1 MQATSAPT
9 DVTATSAAPSA
20 ATSATPPLDPA
31 RRALVGDLFALAS
44 YLMRTSNV
52 GAFNA
57 IAELDLSFTQ
67 IKALCTMDIDE
78 SQPSVKGLAEAM
90 KVSLPAMSRA
100 VDGLYER
107 GFVDRYEDPAD
118 RRMKRIRLTDAGR
131 RVTATL
137 NEARL
142 IGLQGFLTSLSD
154 EEAWVL
160 AHALELILAERPELA
175 ALRPSPTDIS
185 QLPSAERERH
195 TDTLQSSPEGE
206 GATATQR
213 GATP

>member
-1 MQATSAPT
+1 MQVTSAPAQASQEGRKT
-9 DVTATSAAPSA
+9 LISDM
-20 ATSATPPLDPA
+20 
-31 RRALVGDLFALAS
+31 FALAS

-67 IKALCTMDIDE
+67 IKALCAMDLDANE
-78 SQPSVKGLAEAM
+78 PSVKGLAESM

-100 VDGLYER
+100 VDGLFER
-107 GFVDRYEDPAD
+107 GFVDRYEDRED

-131 RVTATL
+131 TVTSTL

-142 IGLQGFLTSLSD
+142 IGMQEFLTSLSD
-154 EEAWVL
+154 EETQAL
-160 AHALELILAERPELA
+160 GHALELILTDRPELA
-175 ALRPSPTDIS
+175 ALRPSPTEIS
-185 QLPSAERERH
+185 QLPP
-195 TDTLQSSPEGE
+195 PEK
-206 GATATQR
+206 

>member
-1 MQATSAPT
+1 MQATS
-9 DVTATSAAPSA
+9 V
-20 ATSATPPLDPA
+20 PA
-31 RRALVGDLFALAS
+31 QASREGREALIGDMFALAS

-67 IKALCTMDIDE
+67 IKALCAMDLDASE
-78 SQPSVKGLAEAM
+78 PSVKGLSEAM

-107 GFVDRYEDPAD
+107 GFVDRYEDRED

-131 RVTATL
+131 TVTSTL

-142 IGLQGFLTSLSD
+142 IGMQGFLTSLSD
-154 EEAWVL
+154 EETRAL
-160 AHALELILAERPELA
+160 AHALELILADRPELS
-175 ALRPSPTDIS
+175 ALRPSPSEIS
-185 QLPSAERERH
+185 QLPPP
-195 TDTLQSSPEGE
+195 D
-206 GATATQR
+206 ATAVPQK